1 MARVVS
7 SCAWH
12 CGCSGRCGSR
22 VLSTMEA
29 SEREEEESTLF
40 ESKSRAG
47 TVSGRRVFPMAVVAI
62 ALSLSACA
70 SRGPSPEELASR
82 RAEEAASR
90 AEAAATQ
97 ASDAA
102 NRAEMAADRA
112 EAIFRK
118 HMRK

>member
-1 MARVVS
+1 M
-7 SCAWH
+7 
-12 CGCSGRCGSR
+12 
-22 VLSTMEA
+22 
-29 SEREEEESTLF
+29 F
-40 ESKSRAG
+40 ESKSRVG
-47 TVSGRRVFPMAVVAI
+47 LGWGRRAGVAAAI
-62 ALSLSACA
+62 VTVLLSAGCA

-90 AEAAATQ
+90 AEAATLQ

-102 NRAEMAADRA
+102 QRAESAAERA

>member
-1 MARVVS
+1 M
-7 SCAWH
+7 
-12 CGCSGRCGSR
+12 
-22 VLSTMEA
+22 
-29 SEREEEESTLF
+29 F
-40 ESKSRAG
+40 ESKSPAG
-47 TVSGRRVFPMAVVAI
+47 TVSGRRAFTMAVVAV
-62 ALSLSACA
+62 ALFLSACA